1 MNLPVF
7 LVFLNFFKL
16 FFGKLHSCMQ
26 FFGIFGGISER
37 CFNAFQTEVIRI
49 EKTLSPRE
57 RLFCGYYAETGDAES
72 SAKRAGF
79 RQNSAAV
86 SARLLCSEPIL
97 AEIERQLTMRRRIA
111 PRLADI
117 GYRRLAFGS
126 ISDALT
132 LLFMESPT
140 PDALARMDL
149 GMISEI
155 KRNKDGMLEIRF
167 FDRLKALEKL
177 GEHADDGSGLREL
190 YDAIG
195 RGADGQG
202 EARD

>member
-1 MNLPVF
+1 
-7 LVFLNFFKL
+7 
-16 FFGKLHSCMQ
+16 MQ

-132 LLFMESPT
+132 LLFMELPT

-177 GEHADDGSGLREL
+177 AVKSDDVVGVAGLF
-190 YDAIG
+190 DAIG
-195 RGADGQG
+195 RQAESGSDGG
-202 EARD
+202 D